1 MFSKTILSALLLLL
15 SPLAFA
21 QDDCDTEIEEIGVE
35 CPDALGSLVR
45 CLLKVFFRSSQQQQ
59 KLRNKFAAI
68 KQPG

>member
-45 CLLKVFFRSSQQQQ
+45 CFLKRFFFSDCSNNSRWQTEAM
-59 KLRNKFAAI
+59 K
-68 KQPG
+68 

>member
-45 CLLKVFFRSSQQQQ
+45 CLLRYFFFQIVATTTDGRQ
-59 KLRNKFAAI
+59 KL
-68 KQPG
+68 